1 MPFLL
6 AAGVGLVLGLALGGR
21 PSNLW
26 DVRIRGWP
34 LLVVPVAWRL
44 AELAGG
50 DEAGWQRAAL
60 PFAFPA
66 VLVAL
71 AVFAAWNWRL
81 PALPLIAAGAAL
93 NALVVIVNG
102 GRMPIPLGLVRS
114 IGGPHAAAQ
123 LAAAWSAG
131 TYTILDAHTHLAW
144 LADVMLLPGPLP
156 RALSLGD
163 IVLMVGLATAILLL
177 LNRSSP
183 LLARFRLRPPSSV
196 A

>member
-6 AAGVGLVLGLALGGR
+6 AAGLGLVIGLVLGGR
-21 PSNLW
+21 PSNLLE
-26 DVRIRGWP
+26 VRIRAWP

-50 DEAGWQRAAL
+50 DEGGWQRAAL
-60 PFAFPA
+60 PYAFPA
-66 VLVAL
+66 VLLAL
-71 AVFAAWNWRL
+71 ALFAAWNWRL

-102 GRMPIPLGLVRS
+102 GRMPIPLGLVRA
-114 IGGPHAAAQ
+114 IGGAHAAAQ
-123 LAAAWSAG
+123 LAESGSAG
-131 TYTILDAHTHLAW
+131 TYTVLDAHTHLAW

-163 IVLMVGLATAILLL
+163 VVLMVGLIAAITFL

-183 LLARFRLRPPSSV
+183 VLARFRLRPPSSV